1 MNCRKIWW
9 NCKFSMGSWA
19 TARNFLQ
26 LLWRWYCVS
35 GGLGDDSTL
44 AGVMGCVLKTTL
56 RYAMHVVMEA
66 ASCLCQGS
74 GVMSLPTVCGTNSK
88 GVLFSI
94 EKIAESKLMLKHE
107 EWKQAALVVRMK
119 FQEAR
124 KKTMAQIQKTN
135 PHIDYVFKEFTKFSP
150 MGNAVLNFWMQI
162 RMGTTHDK
170 STPAITNFKFC
181 WCCICF
187 AQWNCEHSMRLECEK
202 CHVVP
207 QSAVSGGPT

>member
-19 TARNFLQ
+19 TARSFLQ
-26 LLWRWYCVS
+26 FLWSWCCVN

-56 RYAMHVVMEA
+56 RYAMHIVMEV

-94 EKIAESKLMLKHE
+94 EKIADGKLMLKHE

-124 KKTMAQIQKTN
+124 KKNYGPNTKNKSPYWLRVQRIHKVLTDGQCSLECKLEWELRMTN
-135 PHIDYVFKEFTKFSP
+135 QPLQLRISSFADVAFVLPNGIANITGIWTKFGLWELSCRV
-150 MGNAVLNFWMQI
+150 MV
-162 RMGTTHDK
+162 
-170 STPAITNFKFC
+170 
-181 WCCICF
+181 CCGR
-187 AQWNCEHSMRLECEK
+187 W
-202 CHVVP
+202 
-207 QSAVSGGPT
+207 T

>member
-1 MNCRKIWW
+1 
-9 NCKFSMGSWA
+9 
-19 TARNFLQ
+19 
-26 LLWRWYCVS
+26 
-35 GGLGDDSTL
+35 
-44 AGVMGCVLKTTL
+44 
-56 RYAMHVVMEA
+56 
-66 ASCLCQGS
+66 
-74 GVMSLPTVCGTNSK
+74 
-88 GVLFSI
+88 
-94 EKIAESKLMLKHE
+94 MLKHE

>member
-19 TARNFLQ
+19 TARSFLQ
-26 LLWRWYCVS
+26 FLWSWCCVN

-56 RYAMHVVMEA
+56 RYAMHIVMEV

-94 EKIAESKLMLKHE
+94 EKIADGKLMLKHE

-124 KKTMAQIQKTN
+124 KKKLWPKYKKQIPILTTCSKNSQSS
-135 PHIDYVFKEFTKFSP
+135 HRWAMQS
-150 MGNAVLNFWMQI
+150 WM
-162 RMGTTHDK
+162 
-170 STPAITNFKFC
+170 
-181 WCCICF
+181 
-187 AQWNCEHSMRLECEK
+187 
-202 CHVVP
+202 
-207 QSAVSGGPT
+207 